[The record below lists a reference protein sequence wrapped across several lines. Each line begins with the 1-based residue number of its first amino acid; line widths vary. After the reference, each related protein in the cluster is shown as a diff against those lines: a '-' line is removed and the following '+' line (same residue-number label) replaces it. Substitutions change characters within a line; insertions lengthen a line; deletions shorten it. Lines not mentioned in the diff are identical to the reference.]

1 MDPMQCLSALSDNFC
16 LRLAPETLHVASE
29 KLEKVNT
36 QSFLSLFQFK
46 EESMLIMFA
55 TVRGNYRL
63 SADLRQL
70 TVALATATNSN
81 VSIVL

>member
-1 MDPMQCLSALSDNFC
+1 M
-16 LRLAPETLHVASE
+16 
-29 KLEKVNT
+29 LEKVNT

-55 TVRGNYRL
+55 TVRGNCRL

-70 TVALATATNSN
+70 TVAPATATNPN